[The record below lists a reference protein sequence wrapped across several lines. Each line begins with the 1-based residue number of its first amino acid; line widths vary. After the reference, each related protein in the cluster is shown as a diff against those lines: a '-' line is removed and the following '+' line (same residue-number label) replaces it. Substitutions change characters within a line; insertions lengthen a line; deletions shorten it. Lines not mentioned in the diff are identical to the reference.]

1 MASPEDESRARL
13 AAIAR
18 MYYVEELGQHEI
30 ASILGISRSQISR
43 LLSRARELGIVRISV
58 EDYDPRDRALEAQLV
73 ARYRL
78 RQAIVVRIPERIDR
92 GLDAAGVKAHVRR
105 AVGYFAAP
113 PVARLIGPATTLGL
127 AGGRTLAEL
136 VGHLAPPTGKPPS
149 AGVTV
154 LPLMGNIGPTAS
166 DIDAVDLCR
175 RVARTC
181 GGAGYT
187 LNAPAIAQDRAA
199 RDHFLAHEHIRT
211 VRELFA
217 SLTLALVGVGSL
229 DESAF
234 IERGVLRGDELAAL
248 RAAGAVGEI
257 CGRFFD
263 AAGRE
268 CRSHYRERVIGIELE
283 TLRRAAERGADV
295 MVVTNGE
302 ARAPALRAAFAG
314 GLVNGLVIDDG
325 GARGLLA

>member
-1 MASPEDESRARL
+1 
-13 AAIAR
+13 

-30 ASILGISRSQISR
+30 AAIMGISRSQISR

-58 EDYDPRDRALEAQLV
+58 DDYDPRDRALEAQLTTH
-73 ARYRL
+73 YRL
-78 RQAIVVRIPERIDR
+78 RRAIAVRIPERVDR
-92 GLDAAGVKAHVRR
+92 GLDAPAIKEHVRR

-113 PVARLIGPATTLGL
+113 AVAQLIAPSTTLGL

-136 VGHLAPPTGKPPS
+136 VGHLAPPAGAPA

-166 DIDAVDLCR
+166 DIDAVDLSR
-175 RVARTC
+175 RVARRF
-181 GGAGYT
+181 GGASYT

-199 RDHFLAHEHIRT
+199 RDLFLAHEHIRT

-217 SLTLALVGVGSL
+217 SLDVALVGIGSL

-234 IERGVLRGDELAAL
+234 IERGILSGEERAAL

-263 AAGRE
+263 AAGKE
-268 CRSHYRERVIGIELE
+268 CGSRYRERVIGIELE
-283 TLRRAAERGADV
+283 TLRRAAARGGDV
-295 MVVTNGE
+295 IAVTNGGG
-302 ARAPALRAAFAG
+302 RAPALRAALAG

-325 GARGLLA
+325 GARELLAA